1 MNNKI
6 KRFLDTKTF
15 VEIRLANMESDKLI
29 DGRFVGGVNSDLT
42 VSDNIVDEILKRSDI
57 NVEVAKENA
66 VAYMQVLLPN
76 KFILSATFDEND
88 FDENDIEAGF
98 IFEEENIYKVCIDKV
113 RTRLREYLTFMACTA
128 YYTLEGDK

>member
-1 MNNKI
+1 MDNKI
-6 KRFLDTKTF
+6 KRFLNSKTF
-15 VEIRLANMESDKLI
+15 IEIRLANMESDKLI

-42 VSDNIVDEILKRSDI
+42 VSDNIVDEILKRSEI
-57 NVEVAKENA
+57 NVEVAQENA
-66 VAYMQVLLPN
+66 VVYMQVLLPN

-88 FDENDIEAGF
+88 INNGF

>member
-15 VEIRLANMESDKLI
+15 VEIRLANMESDRLI
-29 DGRFVGGVNSDLT
+29 DGRFIGGVNSDST
-42 VSDNIVDEILKRSDI
+42 VSDLVVDEILKRSEI
-57 NVEVAKENA
+57 NIEVAQENA

-88 FDENDIEAGF
+88 INNGF

>member
-29 DGRFVGGVNSDLT
+29 DGRFRGGVNSDST
-42 VSDNIVDEILKRSDI
+42 VSDLVVDEILKRSEI
-57 NVEVAKENA
+57 NIEVAQENA

-88 FDENDIEAGF
+88 INNGF

>member
-29 DGRFVGGVNSDLT
+29 DGRFVGGVNSDST
-42 VSDNIVDEILKRSDI
+42 VSDLVVDEILKRSEI
-57 NVEVAKENA
+57 NIEVAQENA

-76 KFILSATFDEND
+76 KFILSSTFDEY
-88 FDENDIEAGF
+88 DIEAGF
-98 IFEEENIYKVCIDKV
+98 IFEEENIYKVCLDKV

>member
-29 DGRFVGGVNSDLT
+29 DGRFIGGVNSDST
-42 VSDNIVDEILKRSDI
+42 VSDLVVDEILKRSEI
-57 NVEVAKENA
+57 NIEVAQENA

-88 FDENDIEAGF
+88 INNGF

>member
-6 KRFLDTKTF
+6 KRFLNSKTF
-15 VEIRLANMESDKLI
+15 IEIRLANMESDKLI

-42 VSDNIVDEILKRSDI
+42 VCDNVVDEILKRSEI
-57 NVEVAKENA
+57 NVEVAQENA

-76 KFILSATFDEND
+76 KFILSATFDEY
-88 FDENDIEAGF
+88 DIEAGY

-128 YYTLEGDK
+128 YYTLEGEE

>member
-42 VSDNIVDEILKRSDI
+42 VSDLVVDEILRRSEI
-57 NVEVAKENA
+57 NVEVAQENA

-76 KFILSATFDEND
+76 KFILSATFDEY
-88 FDENDIEAGF
+88 DIEAGF
-98 IFEEENIYKVCIDKV
+98 IFEEENIYKVCLDKV

>member
-1 MNNKI
+1 MDNKI

-15 VEIRLANMESDKLI
+15 IEIRLANMESDKLI

-42 VSDNIVDEILKRSDI
+42 VSDNIVDEILKRSEI
-57 NVEVAKENA
+57 NIEVAQENA

-76 KFILSATFDEND
+76 KFILSATFDEY
-88 FDENDIEAGF
+88 DIEAGF
-98 IFEEENIYKVCIDKV
+98 IFEEENIYKVCLDKV

-128 YYTLEGDK
+128 YYTLEGEE

>member
-1 MNNKI
+1 MDNKI

-15 VEIRLANMESDKLI
+15 IEIRLANMESDKLI

-42 VSDNIVDEILKRSDI
+42 VSDNIVDEILKRSEI
-57 NVEVAKENA
+57 NIEVAQENA

-76 KFILSATFDEND
+76 KFILSATFDEY
-88 FDENDIEAGF
+88 DIEAGF
-98 IFEEENIYKVCIDKV
+98 IFEEENIYKVCLDKV

>member
-6 KRFLDTKTF
+6 KRFLNSKTF

-29 DGRFVGGVNSDLT
+29 DGRFIGGVNSDST
-42 VSDNIVDEILKRSDI
+42 VSDNIVDEILKRSEI
-57 NVEVAKENA
+57 NIEVAQENA

-76 KFILSATFDEND
+76 KFILSATFDEY
-88 FDENDIEAGF
+88 DIEAGF

>member
-1 MNNKI
+1 MDNKI

-15 VEIRLANMESDKLI
+15 IEIRLANMESDKLI
-29 DGRFVGGVNSDLT
+29 DGRFIGGVNSDLT
-42 VSDNIVDEILKRSDI
+42 VCDNVVDEILKRSEI
-57 NVEVAKENA
+57 NVEVAQENA

-76 KFILSATFDEND
+76 KFILSATFDEY
-88 FDENDIEAGF
+88 DIEAGF

>member
-29 DGRFVGGVNSDLT
+29 DGRFVGGVNSDST
-42 VSDNIVDEILKRSDI
+42 VSDLVVDEILKKSEI
-57 NVEVAKENA
+57 NVEVAQENA

-76 KFILSATFDEND
+76 KFILSATFDEY
-88 FDENDIEAGF
+88 DIEAGF
-98 IFEEENIYKVCIDKV
+98 IFEEENIYKVCLDKV

>member
-29 DGRFVGGVNSDLT
+29 DGRFVGGVNSDST
-42 VSDNIVDEILKRSDI
+42 VSDLVVDEILKRSEI
-57 NVEVAKENA
+57 NIEVAQENA

-76 KFILSATFDEND
+76 KFILSATFDEY
-88 FDENDIEAGF
+88 DIEAGF
-98 IFEEENIYKVCIDKV
+98 IFEEENIYKVCLDKV

>member
-1 MNNKI
+1 MDNKI

-15 VEIRLANMESDKLI
+15 IEIRLANMESDKLI

-42 VSDNIVDEILKRSDI
+42 VSDNIVDEILKRSEI
-57 NVEVAKENA
+57 NIEVAQENA

-76 KFILSATFDEND
+76 KFILSATFDEY
-88 FDENDIEAGF
+88 DIEAEF
-98 IFEEENIYKVCIDKV
+98 IFEEENIYKVCLDKV

>member
-1 MNNKI
+1 MDNKI

-15 VEIRLANMESDKLI
+15 IEIRLANMENDKLI

-42 VSDNIVDEILKRSDI
+42 VSDLVVDEILRRSEI
-57 NVEVAKENA
+57 NVEVAQENA

-76 KFILSATFDEND
+76 KFILSATFDEY
-88 FDENDIEAGF
+88 DIEAGF

>member
-15 VEIRLANMESDKLI
+15 IEIRLANMESDKLI
-29 DGRFVGGVNSDLT
+29 DGRFVGGVNSDST
-42 VSDNIVDEILKRSDI
+42 VSDLVVDEILKKSEI
-57 NVEVAKENA
+57 NVEVAQENA

-76 KFILSATFDEND
+76 KFILSATFDEY
-88 FDENDIEAGF
+88 DIEAGF
-98 IFEEENIYKVCIDKV
+98 IFEEENIYKVCLDKV

>member
-1 MNNKI
+1 MDNKI
-6 KRFLDTKTF
+6 KRFLNSKTF
-15 VEIRLANMESDKLI
+15 VEIRLDNMESDKLI

-42 VSDNIVDEILKRSDI
+42 VSDLVVDEILKKSEI
-57 NVEVAKENA
+57 NVEIAKENA

-76 KFILSATFDEND
+76 KFILSATFDEY
-88 FDENDIEAGF
+88 DIEAGF
-98 IFEEENIYKVCIDKV
+98 IFEEENIYKVCLDKV